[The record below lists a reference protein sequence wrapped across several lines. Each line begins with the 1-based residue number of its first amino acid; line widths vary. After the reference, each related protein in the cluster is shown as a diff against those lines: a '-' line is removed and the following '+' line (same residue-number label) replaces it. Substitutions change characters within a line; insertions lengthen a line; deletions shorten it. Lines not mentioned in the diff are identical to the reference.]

1 MAAYLVIEQ
10 QGDGGIDGAV
20 SYIQAVVGERDTHH
34 QEETEHQKHGLEVRC
49 QVHFRLDQL
58 DVDIGVPWRERR

>member
-1 MAAYLVIEQ
+1 
-10 QGDGGIDGAV
+10 
-20 SYIQAVVGERDTHH
+20 
-34 QEETEHQKHGLEVRC
+34 LEVRC